1 MIVDPAQLWLFI
13 PAALALNLTPGAD
26 MMFCI
31 GQGAR
36 HGPGAGV
43 AAACGI
49 AVGGL
54 VHVALAAAGLA
65 AFLAANPAMF
75 EAVRWGGV
83 LYLLWLAFGAL
94 RGPAAT
100 PEGVRIGPRG
110 GLLGGPR
117 GGLRAF
123 REAIMVSV
131 LNPKVAVFILALL
144 PQFVDPSRGSPGV
157 QFAVLGL
164 IFSVG
169 GLTVNGLIG
178 AFAGGA
184 RRKLAGGAGA
194 PRIARVLRWGTALL
208 FTGLAAR
215 LAFDRG

>member
-83 LYLLWLAFGAL
+83 LYLLWLAVGAL
-94 RGPAAT
+94 RGPAPT
-100 PEGVRIGPRG
+100 PEGVRI
-110 GLLGGPR
+110 GPR

-164 IFSVG
+164 IFSAG
-169 GLTVNGLIG
+169 GLTLNGLIG

-184 RRKLAGGAGA
+184 RRKLAAGAGA

-215 LAFDRG
+215 LAFDR

>member
-83 LYLLWLAFGAL
+83 LYLLWLAVGAL
-94 RGPAAT
+94 RGPAPT
-100 PEGVRIGPRG
+100 PEGVRI
-110 GLLGGPR
+110 GPR

-164 IFSVG
+164 IFSAG

-215 LAFDRG
+215 LAFDR